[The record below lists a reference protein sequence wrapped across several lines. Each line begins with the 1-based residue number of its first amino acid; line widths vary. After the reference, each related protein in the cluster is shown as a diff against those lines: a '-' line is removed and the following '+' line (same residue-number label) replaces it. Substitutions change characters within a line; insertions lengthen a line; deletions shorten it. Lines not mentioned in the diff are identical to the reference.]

1 MDPIAQRLARIE
13 RGEDGLPE
21 RIRVGQE
28 LARLGD
34 PRATAEDLVAIPEG
48 PFVHRRRREPDAGT
62 ARPRED
68 TQRVWVSA
76 FAIDRYPVTVAAFA
90 RFIEAGGYRA
100 DRFWSREGARWRR
113 ENAVILPRFWGE
125 EGWEAYLVPN
135 HPVVGVSYYE
145 AEAYAAW
152 RGARLPREAEW
163 EKACAG
169 REGCH
174 HPWGEELGEDRAA
187 MRTVGP
193 RGTIPIGTF
202 PRGRS
207 GYGVSDLVGCV
218 WQWCA
223 DAVDEDAAWE
233 DEDPFV
239 DPASYA
245 DDAPRVTRGGAWNTL
260 PWSICCTSMNGYPP
274 AARFSNLGFRCVVD
288 APESQP

>member
-1 MDPIAQRLARIE
+1 MNPAAHLLARIE
-13 RGEDGLPE
+13 GGEEGLE
-21 RIRVGQE
+21 TRIALGQE

-34 PRATAEDLVAIPEG
+34 PRATARDLVAIPEG
-48 PFVHRRRREPDAGT
+48 PFVHRRRREPDART

-68 TQRVWVSA
+68 AQTLWISA
-76 FAIDRYPVTVAAFA
+76 FSIDRYPVTVAAFGA
-90 RFIEAGGYRA
+90 FIADGGYRSA
-100 DRFWSREGARWRR
+100 RHWSREGNLWRS
-113 ENAVILPRFWGE
+113 ENAVISPRFWDE
-125 EGWEAYLVPN
+125 DGWQAYLVPN

-145 AEAYAAW
+145 AEAFAAW

-169 REGCH
+169 RRGCH
-174 HPWGEELGEDRAA
+174 HPWGEELDADRAA

-207 GYGVSDLVGCV
+207 SYGVSDLVGCV

-223 DAVDEDAAWE
+223 DAVDEDAEWD

-239 DPASYA
+239 DPVRYA
-245 DDAPRVTRGGAWNTL
+245 DDTPRVTRGGAWNTL
-260 PWSICCTSMNGYPP
+260 PWSICCTAMNGYPP
-274 AARFSNLGFRCVVD
+274 TARFSNVGFRCVVD
-288 APESQP
+288 APEDGT